1 MLQRTTRASVE
12 EFKEKRKVKAVK
24 RKRGNGKMKGC

>member
-1 MLQRTTRASVE
+1 MLQQPTRASVK
-12 EFKEKRKVKAVK
+12 EFKEKRRVK